1 MDWSG
6 WVLIFSL
13 LFLGGVACWRILSPA
28 RELMAVMERITSGDY
43 RPVMLGKVPFFLRKT
58 AVNLRLLAELL
69 ARQRSLLAEE
79 EFSLAMILERMTEG
93 VVIIGPDLR
102 IRLMNEAASA
112 MFNLRGKSTG
122 LLLQE
127 VFLSH
132 ELQGVAQY
140 AATTGEVQRGEFTAN
155 IPGRRERCHMIVTVA
170 PFKGQEGNS
179 QGGFLLVLHDITRIR
194 ELESVR
200 REFVANVSHEF
211 RTPLSIIN
219 GYLETLEDGKI
230 SKEMLRKSLSVM
242 RRHADRLNHLI
253 EDLLI
258 ISRMEEKGVRLE
270 SLPVDLGQILNSV
283 AEQMEHEVKERG
295 ATLQLKIPNPLPL
308 VEADAYSIEQAF
320 SNLLANALRHGCTDH
335 GEIEVSAEIR
345 GLELMILFRD
355 NGPGIPFID
364 QEHIFERFYRVGGDR
379 GRHTGGTGLGLS
391 IVKNVIQA
399 HGGRITLESKPGAGA
414 TFTIFLPVAIQQ
426 TV

>member
-1 MDWSG
+1 
-6 WVLIFSL
+6 
-13 LFLGGVACWRILSPA
+13 
-28 RELMAVMERITSGDY
+28 
-43 RPVMLGKVPFFLRKT
+43 
-58 AVNLRLLAELL
+58 
-69 ARQRSLLAEE
+69 
-79 EFSLAMILERMTEG
+79 
-93 VVIIGPDLR
+93 
-102 IRLMNEAASA
+102 
-112 MFNLRGKSTG
+112 
-122 LLLQE
+122 
-127 VFLSH
+127 
-132 ELQGVAQY
+132 
-140 AATTGEVQRGEFTAN
+140 
-155 IPGRRERCHMIVTVA
+155 
-170 PFKGQEGNS
+170 
-179 QGGFLLVLHDITRIR
+179 
-194 ELESVR
+194 
-200 REFVANVSHEF
+200 
-211 RTPLSIIN
+211 
-219 GYLETLEDGKI
+219 
-230 SKEMLRKSLSVM
+230 MLRKSITVM

-270 SLPVDLGQILNSV
+270 SLPVDLGPILKNV
-283 AEQMEHEVKERG
+283 ADQMEHEVKERG

-308 VEADAYSIEQAF
+308 VEVDAYSIEQAF

-379 GRHTGGTGLGLS
+379 ARHTGGTGLGLS

-399 HGGRITLESKPGAGA
+399 HGGRIALESKPGAGA